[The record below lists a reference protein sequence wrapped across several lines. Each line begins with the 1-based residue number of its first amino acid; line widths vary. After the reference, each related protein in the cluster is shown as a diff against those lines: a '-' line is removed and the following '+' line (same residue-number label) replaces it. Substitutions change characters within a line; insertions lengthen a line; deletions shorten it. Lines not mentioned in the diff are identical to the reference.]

1 MPHIQITELLNLL
14 FSSLV
19 GFVLGVLTAW
29 ISYRLARKRD
39 DRAWQRQLEQA
50 REERDRAETEKRSQH
65 NAQEQTELRTRLLNQ
80 DLVDY
85 AGLLRQTEALI
96 KKLKLP
102 GNPHP
107 KEFKLELN
115 FQDRIDLLE
124 QAAQE
129 LLATRGR
136 ILQLLVEIYADL
148 AQFETAPEIVE
159 TDPSL
164 REHLNTALTLS
175 AHLLNKV

>member
-65 NAQEQTELRTRLLNQ
+65 NAQEQAELRTRLLNQ

-107 KEFKLELN
+107 KEFKLDLN

-124 QAAQE
+124 QAVQE
-129 LLATRGR
+129 LLTTRGR
-136 ILQLLVEIYADL
+136 LLQLLIEIDGDL
-148 AQFETAPEIVE
+148 TRLEKTPEIKE
-159 TDPSL
+159 TDLSL
-164 REHLNTALTLS
+164 REHINTALSLS
-175 AHLLNKV
+175 TRLLNDV